1 MNFKKKL
8 KEAAI
13 LVGAFLIAVVVFSYF
28 TNKGNDDMTA
38 DMGTATYPLISFT
51 YNGYSLNSI
60 AGYAGEMNIPS
71 VRDTITPVA
80 GKRLDVVISAY
91 ENEVQKAVCKV
102 YTLDGKKVV
111 CEDEVK
117 NPGNEISL
125 DLSAENILV
134 EERVLQIALT
144 LKGDKKVYFY
154 TRIADSENASLIE
167 CLDYANKFHDNALG
181 KSDDMSFG
189 AALEP
194 NEEGDNSTFSHVNI
208 HSSSAQV

>member
-102 YTLDGKKVV
+102 YTLDGKRWSVRMRSK
-111 CEDEVK
+111 
-117 NPGNEISL
+117 I
-125 DLSAENILV
+125 
-134 EERVLQIALT
+134 RV
-144 LKGDKKVYFY
+144 
-154 TRIADSENASLIE
+154 TRSVWI
-167 CLDYANKFHDNALG
+167 
-181 KSDDMSFG
+181 
-189 AALEP
+189 
-194 NEEGDNSTFSHVNI
+194 
-208 HSSSAQV
+208 